1 MNTVE
6 ALRAIV
12 GKSHVITSPDKSLRY
27 RKGYRSGRGDA
38 LAVVLPGTLMELWE
52 VLKVLHDNDLIIIM
66 QASNTSLTEGSI
78 PAPGYDRQAVVVN
91 GSRIKGMQ
99 LINHGEEALAF
110 PGTTLYKLENALK
123 AIGREPHSVIGSSN
137 LGASVIGG
145 INNNSGGALIQRGPA
160 YTEQALYAQID
171 EHDELRLVN
180 HLGIALGDTPEE
192 IITNLENRNFNIDN
206 VPHSRTRVGHNRD
219 YEARV
224 RDIDSDTPTRY
235 NADPNELYEVS
246 GASGKLAAFAVRLD
260 TFPKEGASKVFYIGT
275 NNPDVLE
282 RLRRH
287 ILSEFTHL
295 PVSGEYMH
303 KDAYELAKKY
313 GKDSLIV
320 IETLGTNVLPYLFGM
335 KATTE
340 RILDHIPTF
349 KPYFPD
355 RVLQHMGQ
363 LFPNQLPKRIE
374 DYSKRYDH
382 YLQLKME
389 GDGIDEARAFL
400 KEFFATED
408 GDYLE
413 LDDKEAE
420 RIATHRYVT
429 AGVAIRY
436 EEVFQDDHIE
446 ILPLDIAL
454 PRNEFRWFEELP
466 KEIEDKIQYK
476 LYYGHFLDHV
486 MHQDYILKPGVDAH
500 ELKKEMLALL
510 DKRGVIYPA
519 EHNVGH
525 LYEAAPALVAHY
537 KKNDPTNSFNPG
549 VGKTTMH
556 KYWGN
561 Y

>member
-1 MNTVE
+1 MNTIKS
-6 ALRAIV
+6 LQTIV
-12 GKSHVITSPDKSLRY
+12 GKSHVITAPDQSLRY
-27 RKGYRSGRGDA
+27 RKGYRSGLGDA

-52 VLKVLHDNDLIIIM
+52 VLQVLHDHNIIIIM
-66 QASNTSLTEGSI
+66 QASNTSLTEGAV
-78 PAPGYDRQAVVVN
+78 PAPGYDREAVVVN
-91 GSRIKGMQ
+91 GSRIKG
-99 LINHGEEALAF
+99 LDIINHGKEVLAF
-110 PGTTLYKLENALK
+110 PGTTLYKLENDLK
-123 AIGREPHSVIGSSN
+123 AINREPHSVIGSSN

-171 EHDELRLVN
+171 ENNELKLVN
-180 HLGIALGDTPEE
+180 HLGISLGNSPEE
-192 IITNLENRNFNIDN
+192 MIANLENHQFDIDN
-206 VPHSRTRVGHNRD
+206 VPHNHNRIGRNRD
-219 YEARV
+219 YESRV
-224 RDIDSDTPTRY
+224 RDINAATPTRF

-246 GASGKLAAFAVRLD
+246 GSAGKLAAFAVRLD
-260 TFPKEGASKVFYIGT
+260 TFPSEGTSQVFYIGT

-287 ILSEFTHL
+287 ILANFTHL

-303 KDAYELAKKY
+303 KDAYMLAKKY

-340 RILDHIPTF
+340 RMLDRVPIF

-355 RVLQHMGQ
+355 RVLQHLGQ
-363 LFPNQLPKRIE
+363 LFPNQLPTRIE
-374 DYSKRYDH
+374 SYTEQYEH
-382 YLQLKME
+382 YLQLKMA
-389 GDGIDEARAFL
+389 GDGIAEAKSFL
-400 KEFFATED
+400 QDFFAHED
-408 GDYLE
+408 GGYLE
-413 LDDKEAE
+413 LSAKEAE
-420 RIATHRYVT
+420 LVATHRYVT

-436 EEVFQDDHIE
+436 EEVFQDKNVE
-446 ILPLDIAL
+446 ILPLDIAI
-454 PRNEFRWFEELP
+454 PRNEFNWFEKLP
-466 KEIEDKIQYK
+466 PEIENKIQYK

-486 MHQDYILKPGVDAH
+486 MHQDYILKPGVDGH
-500 ELKKEMLALL
+500 KLKQDMLALL
-510 DKRGVIYPA
+510 DKRGIIYPA

-549 VGKTTMH
+549 IGKTTMQ